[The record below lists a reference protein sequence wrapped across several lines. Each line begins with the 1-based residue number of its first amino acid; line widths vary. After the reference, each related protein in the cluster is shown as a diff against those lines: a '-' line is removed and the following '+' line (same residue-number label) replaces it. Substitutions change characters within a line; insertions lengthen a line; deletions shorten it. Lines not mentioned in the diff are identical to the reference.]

1 MSSAVRIG
9 TGLVWVVLSA
19 LSVQAESIPSHPREL
34 RYPQR
39 AAALPSVEDR
49 RVILSSG
56 PIVYLAPDHT
66 LPLVEISMALPV
78 GTFLDPPDHAGLAFV
93 TTGQIRRGGAGE
105 LDAERFDDRI
115 DVLGAKIDTMA
126 GSARSGASLSVP
138 SWALEEGLDLLFAM
152 LTSPRFQEDR
162 LEVARSNLLE
172 SMSRRNENA
181 LEILDR
187 EWNWL
192 MYGED
197 HFTTQPLTPQG
208 LNSIDRQDL
217 ASYHRRHWRPER
229 MILAISG
236 DFDPETLLASLEARF
251 GRIETNETS
260 DQTSYWPP
268 PSPPAGSDP
277 GLFHYEFDAP
287 QAKVI
292 VGHRFPSRLDWQSP
306 DRFTIEV
313 LAEILGGRGAISR
326 IAGRLRTAE
335 GLVYRASVS
344 LDPGELWPGE
354 LQIFFD
360 TKNGSVPRAVEL
372 VIEEVERIR
381 SEPVHPKE
389 LEVVKQSLL
398 ARLRLRFDTAE
409 EVAGYFAEDELLGR
423 PHEYWQTYIDRVLQ
437 VSVAD
442 VEQAAASF
450 LRPASFSFLVVGRWS
465 EISAGAPAG
474 ESTLETITGY
484 RVDHLAARDPLTLER
499 ELVQYQGDE
508 SDVDRRNGGFPR

>member
-1 MSSAVRIG
+1 MSSPVLAGATLACVI
-9 TGLVWVVLSA
+9 LSA
-19 LSVQAESIPSHPREL
+19 SSVHSDSIPSHPRDI

-39 AAALPSVEDR
+39 AADLPSIENR
-49 RVILSSG
+49 RVVLASG
-56 PIVYLAPDHT
+56 PVVYLAPDHT

-78 GTFLDPPDHAGLAFV
+78 GTFLDPQDHAGLAFV
-93 TTGQIRRGGAGE
+93 TGGQLRRGGAGD
-105 LDAERFDDRI
+105 LDAEKFDDRV
-115 DVLGAKIDTMA
+115 DDLGVKIDTLA
-126 GSARSGASLSVP
+126 GSSRSGASLSVP
-138 SWALEEGLDLLFAM
+138 SWALEDGLDILFAM

-181 LEILDR
+181 LDVLDR
-187 EWNWL
+187 EWSWL
-192 MYGED
+192 MYGEQ
-197 HFTTQPLTPQG
+197 HFTTHPLTPQG
-208 LNSIDRQDL
+208 LNAIDHHDL
-217 ASYHRRHWRPER
+217 ASFHRKFWRPER

-236 DFDPETLLASLEARF
+236 DFEREPILASLEARF
-251 GRIETNETS
+251 GRIDPNGQS

-268 PSPPAGSDP
+268 PSPPPGSGP

-292 VGHRFPSRLDWQSP
+292 VGHRFPSLLDWQSP

-313 LAEILGGRGAISR
+313 VAEILGGRGAISR

-344 LDPGELWPGE
+344 LDPGHLWPGE

-360 TKNGSVPRAVEL
+360 TKNSSVARAVEL
-372 VIEEVERIR
+372 LIEEVERIR
-381 SEPVHPKE
+381 TEPVHPRE

-423 PHEYWQTYIDRVLQ
+423 PHEYWQMYIDSVLE

-442 VEQAAASF
+442 VQRAAASF
-450 LRPASFSFLVVGRWS
+450 LRPPSFSYLVVGRWR
-465 EISAGAPAG
+465 EISAGAPAE
-474 ESTLETITGY
+474 ESTLEAITGH
-484 RVDHLAARDPLTLER
+484 RVTHLAARDPFTLEGQP
-499 ELVQYQGDE
+499 VQDQGDE
-508 SDVDRRNGGFPR
+508 PDVDRSNGRFPR